1 MDKIIYMTAK
11 MNDYIHKYNDNINC
25 TYTDNTEVYVFYFSM
40 DNKNLS
46 LMLLTSGIMIRHHNN
61 TEKYPVYY
69 FDYNNGVY
77 TNRDT
82 NNNQLVTDLL
92 KFVNTINIYDFFEY
106 MDTI

>member
-1 MDKIIYMTAK
+1 
-11 MNDYIHKYNDNINC
+11 
-25 TYTDNTEVYVFYFSM
+25 M

-46 LMLLTSGIMIRHHNN
+46 LMLLTTGIMIRHHNN

-69 FDYNNGVY
+69 FDYDNGVY
-77 TNRDT
+77 INRDT
-82 NNNQLVTDLL
+82 NNNQFVTDLL